1 MSLYY
6 MAPHISANRLA
17 YELGYSYMDIFYY
30 FDSYDKKGKSYPF
43 YPKNIDIKYNNM
55 PTSPAIEKDIYNLLC
70 DWHLEYEDVI
80 FIDF

>member
-6 MAPHISANRLA
+6 MAPHIKAERLA

-30 FDSYDKKGKSYPF
+30 FDDYNKDGRSYPF
-43 YPKNIDIKYNNM
+43 YPKNVSANPDEKGIDN
-55 PTSPAIEKDIYNLLC
+55 DIYALLC
-70 DWHLEYEDVI
+70 DWHLEYEDII